1 MFSYAGA
8 FPPSGGKVI
17 VNRKISLIA
26 LVIIVLS
33 VAGCTSKVTKSTEKG
48 LFSVDM
54 LYKGE
59 IRNGRNVA
67 DLRIRDSEGK
77 PLEGAEIEVTPWM
90 PEMGHGVPYV
100 PTVTEKGG
108 GLYNVVFHFT
118 MTGRWELKM
127 AIRKGDVEDNVVFEF
142 PDVKEK

>member
-1 MFSYAGA
+1 M
-8 FPPSGGKVI
+8 
-17 VNRKISLIA
+17 NRKTSLIEIA
-26 LVIIVLS
+26 LIIIVLS
-33 VAGCTSKVTKSTEKG
+33 VAGCTGKVTKSTEKG

-59 IRNGRNVA
+59 VINGRNVA
-67 DLRIRDSEGK
+67 NLRVRDSEGR
-77 PLEGAEIEVTPWM
+77 PLEGAEIEITPWM

-100 PTVTEKGG
+100 PEVTEKGG
-108 GLYNVVFHFT
+108 GLYNIVFHFT

-127 AIRKGDVEDNVVFEF
+127 VIRKGDVEDNVVFEF